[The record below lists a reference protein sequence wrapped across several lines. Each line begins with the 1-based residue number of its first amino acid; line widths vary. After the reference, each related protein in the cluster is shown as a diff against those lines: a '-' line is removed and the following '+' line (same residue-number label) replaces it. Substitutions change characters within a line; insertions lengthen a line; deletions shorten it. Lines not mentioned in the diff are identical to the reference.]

1 MRPHFCRGL
10 AASIVIA
17 ASGLVAQTPTPSPA
31 LLVLS
36 KTDHALAIVDPSNMS
51 VVAKVPVGNDPHEVA
66 ATDDGK
72 TAYVTNYGGGAYNTI
87 SPVDLV
93 AQKPLPVIDTGALY
107 GPHGIMYRD
116 GEVWFTAEA
125 AKAIARYNPATNKI
139 DWIMGSGQNRTHMIY
154 AFPGGHEVITT
165 NVSSGTMSIFDENAT
180 HRGEPRS
187 GAPQGGLLPPTN
199 DWQETVIPVGQED
212 EGFDVSPDGTQ
223 AWTASPADGSVAVV
237 DIAAKKLID
246 TIQAGATGANRLKFT
261 PDGRLV
267 FISAGPKLVILNV
280 ATRKVLKTLDVGH
293 GSDGVLIQPD
303 GKRAFVACS
312 PDNYVAVIDMDSL
325 EISGHLEVG
334 GNPDGMAW
342 AVRKDSGQ

>member
-1 MRPHFCRGL
+1 MRPGLSCVL
-10 AASIVIA
+10 AASVA
-17 ASGLVAQTPTPSPA
+17 TVASGLAAQTPTPSPA

-36 KTDHALAIVDPSNMS
+36 KTDHALAIVDPSNLN

-66 ATDDGK
+66 ASDDGK
-72 TAYVTNYGGGAYNTI
+72 TAYVTNYGGGAYHTI
-87 SPVDLV
+87 TPVDLV
-93 AQKPLPVIDTGALY
+93 AQKPLPVIDTGGLY

-125 AKAIARYNPATNKI
+125 AKAIARYNPATGKI
-139 DWIMGSGQNRTHMIY
+139 DWIMGTGQNRTHMIY

-165 NVSSGTMSIFDENAT
+165 NVSSGTMSIFNGTAA
-180 HRGEPRS
+180 HGGES
-187 GAPQGGLLPPTN
+187 QAGAPQGAMTPPSN
-199 DWQETVIPVGQED
+199 DWLETVIPVGTDD

-237 DIAAKKLID
+237 DVASKKVID
-246 TIQAGATGANRLKFT
+246 TIQAGATEANRLKFT

-267 FISAGPKLVILNV
+267 FISAGPKLVIVNV
-280 ATRKVLKTLDVGH
+280 ATRKVLKTLDLGH
-293 GSDGVLIQPD
+293 GSGGVLIQPD

>member
-1 MRPHFCRGL
+1 MRPRVCCAL
-10 AASIVIA
+10 AVAVA
-17 ASGLVAQTPTPSPA
+17 AATSCLAAQTPTPSSA

-36 KTDHALAIVDPSNMS
+36 KTDHALAIVDPSNLS

-66 ATDDGK
+66 VSDDGK
-72 TAYVTNYGGGAYNTI
+72 TAYVTNYGGGAYDTI

-165 NVSSGTMSIFDENAT
+165 NVSSGTLSIFNENAT
-180 HRGEPRS
+180 HRREAQA
-187 GAPQGGLLPPTN
+187 GAPQGALMPPSN
-199 DWQETVIPVGQED
+199 DWQETVIPVGADD
-212 EGFDVSPDGTQ
+212 EGFDVSPDGAQ
-223 AWTASPADGSVAVV
+223 AWTASPADGSIAVV
-237 DIAAKKLID
+237 DVAGKKVID

-267 FISAGPKLVILNV
+267 FISAGPKLVIVNV
-280 ATRKVLKTLDVGH
+280 ATRKVLKPLDVGH

-303 GKRAFVACS
+303 EKRAFVACS
-312 PDNYVAVIDMDSL
+312 PDNYVAVIDMNSL

-342 AVRKDSGQ
+342 AVRK